1 MSVKFRN
8 ILLLNLICS
17 FLKCIELFA
26 NMHVRGVEE
35 CLKNTC
41 FVMLH
46 LNGMKESD
54 RLEKD
59 KKEGRELE

>member
-1 MSVKFRN
+1 
-8 ILLLNLICS
+8 
-17 FLKCIELFA
+17 
-26 NMHVRGVEE
+26 MHVRGVEE